1 MQNDISK
8 ILDKLPFAC
17 ISIAKNKKVLYFNYE
32 AKKKF
37 IFLKENIKIDNI
49 IESEELNEKI
59 DNSFATNKEN
69 NINFTP
75 LNFQD
80 SFFDANMVF
89 LDNDKKELTIFFT
102 DESLKRGYE
111 KMRTDFIANV
121 SHELRTPLSSIIASV
136 ETIQNN
142 ANNDK
147 TAQIKF
153 LESMGKQ
160 AWRMSRLVEDLLT
173 LSKIESD
180 DKELHF
186 ESINVADLVQ
196 GVVDNLYNKADKKN
210 IKIRIIKNTDK
221 LNVKADYDA
230 MMQVFIN
237 LLDNAI
243 NYSKENS
250 NITINFDEE
259 TNNDKLYLKISIT
272 DEGDGI
278 EKKYINRIT
287 QRFYRVDKNRSRM
300 QGGTG
305 LGLAIVKH
313 IIQRHQGELEIKS
326 KVGIGSTFSALFP
339 SQENIKIL

>member
-89 LDNDKKELTIFFT
+89 LENDKKELTIFFT

-259 TNNDKLYLKISIT
+259 TNNDKLYLKISIK

>member
-1 MQNDISK
+1 MQNNISK

-89 LDNDKKELTIFFT
+89 LENDKKELTIFFT

-259 TNNDKLYLKISIT
+259 TNNYKLYLKISIT

-278 EKKYINRIT
+278 EKKYIKRIT

>member
-89 LDNDKKELTIFFT
+89 LENDKKELTIFFT

-259 TNNDKLYLKISIT
+259 TNNYKLYLKISIT

-278 EKKYINRIT
+278 EQKYINRIT

>member
-17 ISIAKNKKVLYFNYE
+17 ISIGKNKKVLYFNYE

-89 LDNDKKELTIFFT
+89 LENDKKELTIFFT

-210 IKIRIIKNTDK
+210 IKIMIIKNTDK

-313 IIQRHQGELEIKS
+313 IIQRHQGKLEIKS
-326 KVGIGSTFSALFP
+326 KVGIGSTFSAFFP

>member
-89 LDNDKKELTIFFT
+89 LENDKKELTIFFT

-210 IKIRIIKNTDK
+210 IKIMIIKNTDK

>member
-89 LDNDKKELTIFFT
+89 LENDKKELTIFFT

-210 IKIRIIKNTDK
+210 IKIMIIKNTDK

-313 IIQRHQGELEIKS
+313 IIQRHQGKLEIKS
-326 KVGIGSTFSALFP
+326 KVGMGSTFSAFFP

>member
-49 IESEELNEKI
+49 IESEEFNEKI

-89 LDNDKKELTIFFT
+89 LENDKKELTIFFT

-259 TNNDKLYLKISIT
+259 TNNYKLYLKISIT

>member
-1 MQNDISK
+1 MQIDISK

-89 LDNDKKELTIFFT
+89 LENDKKELTIFFT

>member
-89 LDNDKKELTIFFT
+89 LENDKKELTIFFT

-259 TNNDKLYLKISIT
+259 TNNYKLYLKISIT

-278 EKKYINRIT
+278 EKKYIKRIT

>member
-1 MQNDISK
+1 MQNNISK

-89 LDNDKKELTIFFT
+89 LENDKKELTIFFT

-313 IIQRHQGELEIKS
+313 IIQRHQGELDIKS

>member
-1 MQNDISK
+1 MQNDTSK

-69 NINFTP
+69 NLNFTP

-89 LDNDKKELTIFFT
+89 LENDKKELTIFFT

-313 IIQRHQGELEIKS
+313 IVQRHQGELKIKS

>member
-89 LDNDKKELTIFFT
+89 LENDKKELTIFFT

-259 TNNDKLYLKISIT
+259 TNNYKLYLKISIT

-278 EKKYINRIT
+278 EKSI
-287 QRFYRVDKNRSRM
+287 
-300 QGGTG
+300 
-305 LGLAIVKH
+305 
-313 IIQRHQGELEIKS
+313 
-326 KVGIGSTFSALFP
+326 
-339 SQENIKIL
+339 

>member
-89 LDNDKKELTIFFT
+89 LENDKKELTIFFT

>member
-49 IESEELNEKI
+49 IESEEFNEKI

-89 LDNDKKELTIFFT
+89 LENDKKELTIFFT

-259 TNNDKLYLKISIT
+259 TNNYKLYLKISIT

-326 KVGIGSTFSALFP
+326 KVGKGSIFSALFP

>member
-1 MQNDISK
+1 MQNNISK

-89 LDNDKKELTIFFT
+89 LENDKKELTIFFT

-259 TNNDKLYLKISIT
+259 ANNYKLYLKISIT

-278 EKKYINRIT
+278 EKKYIKRIT

>member
-89 LDNDKKELTIFFT
+89 LENDKKELTIFFT

-230 MMQVFIN
+230 LMQVFIN

>member
-1 MQNDISK
+1 MQNNISK

-89 LDNDKKELTIFFT
+89 LENDKKELTIFFT

-250 NITINFDEE
+250 NIIINFDEE
-259 TNNDKLYLKISIT
+259 TNNHKLYLKISIT

-278 EKKYINRIT
+278 EQKYINRIT

>member
-59 DNSFATNKEN
+59 DNIFATNKEN
-69 NINFTP
+69 NLNFTP

-89 LDNDKKELTIFFT
+89 LENDKKELTIFFT
-102 DESLKRGYE
+102 DESLKRGYD

-121 SHELRTPLSSIIASV
+121 SHELRTPLPSIIASV

-272 DEGDGI
+272 DEGDRI

-339 SQENIKIL
+339 SQENIKML

>member
-89 LDNDKKELTIFFT
+89 LENDKKELTIFFT

-221 LNVKADYDA
+221 LSVKADYDA

-250 NITINFDEE
+250 IITINFDEE
-259 TNNDKLYLKISIT
+259 TNNYKLYLKISIT

-278 EKKYINRIT
+278 EQKYINRIT

>member
-89 LDNDKKELTIFFT
+89 LENDKKELTIFFT

-186 ESINVADLVQ
+186 ESINVADLLQ

>member
-17 ISIAKNKKVLYFNYE
+17 ISIAKNKKILYFNYE

-89 LDNDKKELTIFFT
+89 LENDKKELTIFFT

>member
-89 LDNDKKELTIFFT
+89 LENDKKELTIFFT

-210 IKIRIIKNTDK
+210 IKIMIIKNTDK

-313 IIQRHQGELEIKS
+313 IIQRHQGKLEIKS
-326 KVGIGSTFSALFP
+326 KVGIGSTFSAFFP

>member
-69 NINFTP
+69 NLNFTP

-89 LDNDKKELTIFFT
+89 LENDKKELTIFFT

-313 IIQRHQGELEIKS
+313 IVQRHQGELKIKS

>member
-1 MQNDISK
+1 MKTEISK

-17 ISIAKNKKVLYFNYE
+17 IAIFQNKEVSYYNKVAKQ
-32 AKKKF
+32 KF
-37 IFLKENIKIDNI
+37 IFLKENIKINNL
-49 IESEELNEKI
+49 IESEELNKKI
-59 DNSFATNKEN
+59 DDSFKKKKEN
-69 NINFTP
+69 NISFTP
-75 LNFQD
+75 SNFLD
-80 SFFDANMVF
+80 SFFDVKMIF
-89 LDNDKKELTIFFT
+89 LESNNKELTIFFD

-121 SHELRTPLSSIIASV
+121 SHELKTPLSSIIASV

-142 ANNDK
+142 ANKDK
-147 TAQIKF
+147 SAQIKF
-153 LESMGKQ
+153 LESMNKQ

-180 DKELHF
+180 DKELNF
-186 ESINVADLVQ
+186 ENIDIEDIIQS
-196 GVVDNLYNKADKKN
+196 VVDNLDNKAINKN
-210 IKIRIIKNTDK
+210 IKIKIKKNTNN

-237 LLDNAI
+237 LIDNAI

-250 NITINFDEE
+250 KINISFDEITIN
-259 TNNDKLYLKISIT
+259 DKFYLKISVT

-326 KVGIGSTFSALFP
+326 KVGHGSTFSALFP
-339 SQENIKIL
+339 SKENIKIL

>member
-89 LDNDKKELTIFFT
+89 LENDKKELTIFFT

-250 NITINFDEE
+250 NIIINFDEE
-259 TNNDKLYLKISIT
+259 TNNYKLYLKISIT

>member
-89 LDNDKKELTIFFT
+89 LENDKKELTIFFT

-210 IKIRIIKNTDK
+210 IKIRITKNTDK

>member
-69 NINFTP
+69 NLNFTP

-89 LDNDKKELTIFFT
+89 LENDKKELTIFFT

-326 KVGIGSTFSALFP
+326 KVGTGSTFSALFP

>member
-1 MQNDISK
+1 MQNNISK

-89 LDNDKKELTIFFT
+89 LENDKKELTIFFT

-259 TNNDKLYLKISIT
+259 TNNYKLYLKISIT

-278 EKKYINRIT
+278 EKKYIKRIT

-339 SQENIKIL
+339 SQENINIL

>member
-49 IESEELNEKI
+49 IESEELN
-59 DNSFATNKEN
+59 
-69 NINFTP
+69 
-75 LNFQD
+75 
-80 SFFDANMVF
+80 
-89 LDNDKKELTIFFT
+89 
-102 DESLKRGYE
+102 E

-259 TNNDKLYLKISIT
+259 TNNYKLYLKISIT

>member
-89 LDNDKKELTIFFT
+89 LENDKKELTIFFT

-221 LNVKADYDA
+221 LSVKADYDA

-250 NITINFDEE
+250 NIIINFDEE
-259 TNNDKLYLKISIT
+259 TNNHKLYLKISIT

-278 EKKYINRIT
+278 EQKYINRIT

>member
-89 LDNDKKELTIFFT
+89 LENDKKELTIFFT

-250 NITINFDEE
+250 NIIINFDEE
-259 TNNDKLYLKISIT
+259 TNNHKLYLKISIT

>member
-49 IESEELNEKI
+49 IESEEFNEKI

-89 LDNDKKELTIFFT
+89 LENDKKELTIFFT

>member
-89 LDNDKKELTIFFT
+89 LENDKKELTIFFT

-250 NITINFDEE
+250 NIIINFDEE
-259 TNNDKLYLKISIT
+259 TNNHKLYLKISIT

-278 EKKYINRIT
+278 EQKYINRIT

>member
-1 MQNDISK
+1 MQNNISK

-59 DNSFATNKEN
+59 DNSFATNKAN

-89 LDNDKKELTIFFT
+89 LENDKKELTIFFT

-259 TNNDKLYLKISIT
+259 TNNYKLYLKISIT